1 MTNEN
6 VINTTVATFEQ
17 DVISASHGKPV
28 LVDFWAEWCGPCRSI
43 APILEQ
49 LAAELDGELLIA
61 KVDTDV
67 EQELAQTF
75 GIRSLPT
82 MMLFRH
88 GKPVEQIIGAQPAAV
103 IRAAVEKLLPRP
115 ATALVEVARAL
126 LAAGDTEAAARN
138 LDEALALDADDYAI
152 HPLLADVY
160 IRRGDY
166 RAAEKLLET
175 LPVNVATDDAFARVK
190 VTLHLA
196 RQLPAGT
203 DREELAQ
210 SAGEDVEAQ
219 HLLCV
224 ADAIGGDFDAALER
238 LFDLLEQHR
247 TWRDG
252 AIHKTILDVF
262 KLLEDDDPRLK
273 TCRTRLARTLN

>member
-6 VINTTVATFEQ
+6 VINTTAATFEQ
-17 DVISASHGKPV
+17 DVLSVSYGKPV

-49 LAAELDGELLIA
+49 LAADLDGELLVV

-115 ATALVEVARAL
+115 AAALVDAARAH
-126 LAAGDTEAAARN
+126 LAAGDTEAARRK
-138 LDEALALDADDYAI
+138 LDEALALDADDYTI
-152 HPLLADVY
+152 HPLLAHVH

-166 RAAEKLLET
+166 RAAEKLLDT
-175 LPVNVATDDAFARVK
+175 LPINVATDDAFVPVK
-190 VTLHLA
+190 ATLQLA

-203 DREELAQ
+203 DREELTQ
-210 SAGEDVEAQ
+210 SRPDDVEAQ
-219 HLLCV
+219 HQLCLV
-224 ADAIGGDFDAALER
+224 DAIDGDFDAALER
-238 LFDLLEQHR
+238 LFDLIEQHR
-247 TWRDG
+247 HWRDG

-273 TCRTRLARTLN
+273 TYRTRLARTLN

>member
-6 VINTTVATFEQ
+6 VINTTAATFEQ
-17 DVISASHGKPV
+17 DVIGVSHGKPV

-49 LAAELDGELLIA
+49 LAAELDGELLVA

-67 EQELAQTF
+67 EQELAQAF

-88 GKPVEQIIGAQPAAV
+88 GKPIEQIIGAQPATV

-115 ATALVEVARAL
+115 ATALVDAARAQ
-126 LAAGDTEAAARN
+126 LAAGDTEAAGRN
-138 LDEALALDADDYAI
+138 LAEALALDPGDYTI
-152 HPLLADVY
+152 HPLLANVH

-166 RAAEKLLET
+166 RAAEQLLEA
-175 LPVNVATDDAFARVK
+175 LPINVATDDAFAPVRA
-190 VTLHLA
+190 TLQLA
-196 RQLPAGT
+196 RELPEDA
-203 DREELAQ
+203 DRADLAQ
-210 SAGEDVEAQ
+210 RPADDIEAQ
-219 HLLCV
+219 YLSGIM
-224 ADAIGGDFDAALER
+224 AAIDGDFDTALER
-238 LFDLLEQHR
+238 LFDLIEQHR
-247 TWRDG
+247 NWRDG

-262 KLLEDDDPRLK
+262 KLLDDDDPRLK
-273 TCRTRLARTLN
+273 TYRTRLARTLN

>member
-6 VINTTVATFEQ
+6 VINTTAATFDQ
-17 DVISASHGKPV
+17 DVISVSHGKPV

-49 LAAELDGELLIA
+49 LAAELDGELLVA

-67 EQELAQTF
+67 EQELAQAF

-82 MMLFRH
+82 LLLFRH
-88 GKPVEQIIGAQPAAV
+88 GKPQEQIIGAQPAAV

-115 ATALVEVARAL
+115 ASALVEAARAQ
-126 LAAGDTEAAARN
+126 LAAGATEAAARS
-138 LDEALALDADDYAI
+138 LDEALALDADDYTI
-152 HPLLADVY
+152 HPLLANVY

-166 RAAEKLLET
+166 RGAEKLLDA
-175 LPVNVATDDAFARVK
+175 LPINVATDDAFAPVRA
-190 VTLHLA
+190 TLQLA
-196 RQLPAGT
+196 RELPDGF
-203 DREELAQ
+203 DREEF
-210 SAGEDVEAQ
+210 AGAPADDIEAQ
-219 HLLCV
+219 HRLCV
-224 ADAIGGDFDAALER
+224 VDAIEGDYDAALER
-238 LFDLLEQHR
+238 LFDLIEQHR
-247 TWRDG
+247 HWRDG

-273 TCRTRLARTLN
+273 TYRTRLARTLN

>member
-6 VINTTVATFEQ
+6 VINTTAATFEQ

-49 LAAELDGELLIA
+49 LATGFDGELLVA

-67 EQELAQTF
+67 EQELAQNF

-115 ATALVEVARAL
+115 ASALVEAARAQ
-126 LAAGDTEAAARN
+126 LAAGETEAAGRT
-138 LDEALALDADDYAI
+138 LDEALALDADDYTI
-152 HPLLADVY
+152 HPLLASVH

-175 LPVNVATDDAFARVK
+175 LPINVATDEAFAP
-190 VTLHLA
+190 VTATLQLA
-196 RQLPAGT
+196 RELPAGT
-203 DREELAQ
+203 ERADLERREAD
-210 SAGEDVEAQ
+210 DVEAQ
-219 HLLCV
+219 YLLGII
-224 ADAIGGDFDAALER
+224 AAIEGDYDTALER
-238 LFDLLEQHR
+238 LFELLEQHR
-247 TWRDG
+247 NWRDG
-252 AIHKTILDVF
+252 AIHKKILDVF
-262 KLLEDDDPRLK
+262 KLLGDDDPRLK
-273 TCRTRLARTLN
+273 TYRARLARTLN